1 MGVEIT
7 TQIAHDVTSVPS
19 AERRTPAPSA
29 PELQDIVEEFGVSFR
44 RLHPDTDDPV
54 LSSYF
59 IVDVPDPALAPRVL
73 DRLRRSPVVSAAYIK
88 GPDAMP

>member
-7 TQIAHDVTSVPS
+7 TQIAQDVTAIPS

-29 PELQDIVEEFGVSFR
+29 PQLQDIVEEFGVSFR

-88 GPDAMP
+88 APDALP